1 MWILKNSKDLLEYI
15 QSKPLS
21 SYKSITIVDLSTLY
35 TTIPHL
41 KLKDIKRISPTLFL
55 KIIIANVDTNLIL
68 LKKNHWFYQ
77 KSSLKLIL
85 SKCWSFFYLHYVC
98 CLVDVFFDKLLT
110 YIPIGTNCSSS
121 RRLVPLFARGRLY
134 TWGSQEKRKETN
146 PILSFHVPLY
156 RWCPFTK

>member
-21 SYKSITIVDLSTLY
+21 SYKNITIVDLSTLY

-68 LKKNHWFYQ
+68 LKKKH
-77 KSSLKLIL
+77 
-85 SKCWSFFYLHYVC
+85 
-98 CLVDVFFDKLLT
+98 
-110 YIPIGTNCSSS
+110 
-121 RRLVPLFARGRLY
+121 
-134 TWGSQEKRKETN
+134 
-146 PILSFHVPLY
+146 
-156 RWCPFTK
+156 

>member
-68 LKKNHWFYQ
+68 LKKKH
-77 KSSLKLIL
+77 
-85 SKCWSFFYLHYVC
+85 
-98 CLVDVFFDKLLT
+98 
-110 YIPIGTNCSSS
+110 
-121 RRLVPLFARGRLY
+121 
-134 TWGSQEKRKETN
+134 
-146 PILSFHVPLY
+146 
-156 RWCPFTK
+156 